1 MRAVILAAGDGGR
14 LRPLTDTRP
23 KVLLPIRERPL
34 ITYPL
39 AALISEGITDIAVVV
54 GYRARQVMDTLPPW
68 VPDARIEFIYNPA
81 YLGGNAV
88 SLGAAR
94 DFVGDEPFVLCMGDH
109 IIHGNVVA
117 GLLAAHDAL
126 VVLGIDSAA
135 SLDSQLNDATRVL
148 VDDDGRLLRIGKGLE
163 TWNAVDIGVF
173 RLRPEIFVTLDRLY
187 ERHGDELELNDLMQF
202 LASHAPPVA
211 TCDVDGLYW
220 TDVDTVEDYR
230 SAEETLES
238 LDAVGL

>member
-81 YLGGNAV
+81 YLGGNAL
-88 SLGAAR
+88 SLRAAR
-94 DFVGDEPFVLCMGDH
+94 DFVGDDPFVLCMGDH

-148 VDDDGRLLRIGKGLE
+148 VDDDGRLLRIGKGLK

-173 RLRPEIFVTLDRLY
+173 RLRPEIFTTLDRLY

-238 LDAVGL
+238 LYVVGL